1 MKDRDDIVQAFIV
14 LNDHLTDLGVSG
26 PPSDGVLEK
35 AARIKRMMLINSQA
49 YFLLVFAQFEA
60 ELNRLCARLIER
72 MKAQADWKD
81 RRVWDDL
88 EHHPDRIRNIP
99 VMRKVALL
107 TDRQGAVY
115 RRIKELYDIRNR
127 IAHGNLLTEELDV
140 DEVAKEI
147 QRVAAELNEAP

>member
-1 MKDRDDIVQAFIV
+1 MKDRDGIIQAFTV
-14 LNDHLTDLGVSG
+14 SNEYFTDLGISALF
-26 PPSDGVLEK
+26 SDDVLQETG
-35 AARIKRMMLINSQA
+35 RIRRMMLINSQA
-49 YFLLVFAQFEA
+49 YFLLFFAQFES

-99 VMRKVALL
+99 VIRKVALL

-147 QRVAAELNEAP
+147 QRFAAELNEAP